1 MNFKR
6 AFCWLIAV
14 LFWSFA
20 HAAELVDLDAVAH
33 TLAPTGELRVGVY
46 LGSPT
51 SMVIDPKSGEVNGV
65 AVRLGNALAEAIHRP
80 VRVVRFDRVAQVI
93 DALKHEQIDMTF
105 TNATAVRAQD
115 VDFTPAL
122 IRLELG
128 ILVVAHS
135 SVQQFMDVNDA
146 AFRLG
151 VAKGSSSQSVL
162 GTKLDRT
169 TIVGVDSLEQ
179 AQRMLTAG
187 ELDGFATNKGILF
200 ELNARLNGFKVLDDR
215 WGLENLAIAIPK
227 GRSSA
232 MPFLLDFT
240 RRQRQTGSI
249 DAYAQRSG
257 LRGIA
262 KD

>member
-1 MNFKR
+1 
-6 AFCWLIAV
+6 
-14 LFWSFA
+14 
-20 HAAELVDLDAVAH
+20 
-33 TLAPTGELRVGVY
+33 
-46 LGSPT
+46 
-51 SMVIDPKSGEVNGV
+51 
-65 AVRLGNALAEAIHRP
+65 
-80 VRVVRFDRVAQVI
+80 
-93 DALKHEQIDMTF
+93 
-105 TNATAVRAQD
+105 
-115 VDFTPAL
+115 
-122 IRLELG
+122 
-128 ILVVAHS
+128 
-135 SVQQFMDVNDA
+135 
-146 AFRLG
+146 LG
-151 VAKGSSSQSVL
+151 VPKGSSSQSVL